1 MKRDME
7 LIRQILHKA
16 EALGFHNDEPPA
28 PYRAKTVD
36 EAYQIALMQDAG
48 LVVAGSPT
56 TIAGGIPYEESIIRL
71 TWAGH
76 DFLDSTRDSNIWN
89 KAKEQVLK
97 SGASWTFDILKE
109 WVKYEL
115 KQRLGLP
122 HQ

>member
-7 LIRQILHKA
+7 LIRSLLLEKEQERAPEELAGYSLEEILYNT
-16 EALGFHNDEPPA
+16 E
-28 PYRAKTVD
+28 
-36 EAYQIALMQDAG
+36 LMADAG
-48 LVVAGSPT
+48 LVVASF
-56 TIAGGIPYEESIIRL
+56 IKDAGGVTRTAITERL

-76 DFLDSTRDSNIWN
+76 DFLDSTRDSKIWK

-97 SGASWTFDILKE
+97 SGASWTFDILRE

-115 KQRLGLP
+115 KQKLGLP